1 MKENYKR
8 IKKCHKGTKTPRYTK
23 KFFIKKVWCLSVLVA
38 KYKGDKMNI
47 EGIKEKFPVKKH
59 CLYFNFAADGPLPA
73 SSKAAVIDAL
83 EEKTNTGMIA
93 IPKQVAVYEDLRDQ
107 LSILFKSE
115 RKNFAF
121 IKNTSEG
128 VLLALLAMDIKE
140 DENYIVAEDAF
151 PTTVK
156 MMESNCK
163 GQMRTVKINA
173 STSLTNQL
181 LKVVDKKT
189 KAIVLDW
196 VHYFTGKIIDIEG
209 VTQLARERNIFTVID
224 GTQGAGA
231 LKLDLDNSAID
242 FFVTGG
248 HKWLLS
254 PQGSGFIYVSG
265 NVWEKI
271 ERKSFGWLGFN
282 WLDFSDFTIKP
293 ELREGAAVMEYGTR
307 SYMAALGLKE
317 SLCLINEIGIEI
329 IEDHNRELREFFI
342 EKISGKGYETIYNA
356 KSTSIIPFKSPSI
369 DIVSLKRRLE
379 ENKVEVSLRNGYIRA
394 AFHLVNDIDEV
405 ERFIDIL

>member
-1 MKENYKR
+1 
-8 IKKCHKGTKTPRYTK
+8 
-23 KFFIKKVWCLSVLVA
+23 
-38 KYKGDKMNI
+38 MNI
-47 EGIKEKFPVKKH
+47 KDIKGEFPVKKH

-73 SSKAAVIDAL
+73 SSKEAIIHAL

-93 IPKQVAVYEDLRDQ
+93 VPKQVAVYEDLRDQ

-115 RKNFAF
+115 RENFAF

-128 VLLALLAMDIKE
+128 VLLALLAIDIKE
-140 DENYIVAEDAF
+140 DENYIVAKDAF

-209 VTQLARERNIFTVID
+209 VTQLAQERNIFTVID
-224 GTQGAGA
+224 GIQGAGA
-231 LKLDLDNSAID
+231 LELDLDSSGID

-254 PQGSGFIYVSG
+254 PQGSGFIYVSR

-282 WLDFSDFTIKP
+282 WLDFSDFTINP
-293 ELREGAAVMEYGTR
+293 GLREGAAVMEYGTR

-317 SLCLINEIGIEI
+317 SLRLINEIGIET
-329 IEDHNRELREFFI
+329 IEIHNRRLRKFFI
-342 EKISGKGYETIYNA
+342 EKISVKGYETIYNA
-356 KSTSIIPFKSPSI
+356 KSTSIIPFKSPSK
-369 DIVSLKRRLE
+369 DIVFLKKRLE

-394 AFHLVNDIDEV
+394 AFHLFTDRQEV
-405 ERFIDIL
+405 KRFINFL